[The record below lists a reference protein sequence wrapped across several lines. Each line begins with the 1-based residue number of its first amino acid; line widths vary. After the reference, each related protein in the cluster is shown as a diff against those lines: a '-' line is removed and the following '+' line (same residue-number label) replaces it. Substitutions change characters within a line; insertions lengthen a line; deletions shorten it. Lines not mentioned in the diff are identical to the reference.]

1 VERTTVLFMID
12 GLDPAYLEACPAPN
26 LEQLAR
32 DGFKVEAKAVM
43 PTVTNVNNV
52 SLVTASY
59 PEEHGITSNYWRNRD
74 QDPKTFIEVYME
86 SGEYIQK
93 ETMFERATAQGARS
107 LLVTAKDKLRRLL
120 GDGAT
125 LSVSSEQPPDW
136 VVAGVGEPPP
146 HIFHRS

>member
-1 VERTTVLFMID
+1 MMID

-59 PEEHGITSNYWRNRD
+59 PED
-74 QDPKTFIEVYME
+74 
-86 SGEYIQK
+86 
-93 ETMFERATAQGARS
+93 S
-107 LLVTAKDKLRRLL
+107 LR
-120 GDGAT
+120 
-125 LSVSSEQPPDW
+125 
-136 VVAGVGEPPP
+136 
-146 HIFHRS
+146 